1 VKWGAIAGGVAGIG
15 LSIWLLASFGLARVL
30 DVIGTAGWL
39 GVLAVIAF
47 HPLQILCSALAWQE
61 ITDAAGERA
70 PLRTYVVVR
79 WIREAV
85 NNLLPMAQVGGDVV
99 AARLLSRRGLTR
111 APAIAGTLADLTLEI
126 ATQILFTALGLYL
139 LMQSTGG
146 GGIAHRVMTGLTV
159 AVAAVGGLIAA
170 QWLGFAG
177 LIERLVLRIGR
188 GLGFRRS
195 GAIEGLDEAVRACY
209 REPRRVALAAAW
221 HLISW
226 LLGGIEVCIAL
237 HFVGSDVGIAA
248 GLIIESIGQA
258 FKALG
263 FAVPGALGIQEGGY
277 IVIGRVFGLSPEVA
291 IALSLLK
298 RLREAALGIPA
309 LIYWR
314 WRGEAAAVRTAS
326 SAEILP

>member
-1 VKWGAIAGGVAGIG
+1 
-15 LSIWLLASFGLARVL
+15 
-30 DVIGTAGWL
+30 
-39 GVLAVIAF
+39 
-47 HPLQILCSALAWQE
+47 
-61 ITDAAGERA
+61 
-70 PLRTYVVVR
+70 
-79 WIREAV
+79 
-85 NNLLPMAQVGGDVV
+85 
-99 AARLLSRRGLTR
+99 
-111 APAIAGTLADLTLEI
+111 
-126 ATQILFTALGLYL
+126 
-139 LMQSTGG
+139 
-146 GGIAHRVMTGLTV
+146 
-159 AVAAVGGLIAA
+159 
-170 QWLGFAG
+170 
-177 LIERLVLRIGR
+177 
-188 GLGFRRS
+188 
-195 GAIEGLDEAVRACY
+195 
-209 REPRRVALAAAW
+209 
-221 HLISW
+221 
-226 LLGGIEVCIAL
+226 VCIAL